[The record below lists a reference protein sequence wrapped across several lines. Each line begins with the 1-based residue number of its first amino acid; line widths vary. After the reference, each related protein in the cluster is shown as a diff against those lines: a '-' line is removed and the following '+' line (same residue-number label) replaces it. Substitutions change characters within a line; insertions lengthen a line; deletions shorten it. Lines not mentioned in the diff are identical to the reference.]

1 MIILGHDLNVD
12 IQEELDNFT
21 FTRSRIRG
29 NKLQSCSPFR
39 EEKSPSFAVN
49 LDNGIWIDSGATT
62 EEYRKGNFISLL
74 AYLRSETYSDIED
87 YLIEKYG
94 TILADVQT
102 LKLEINLS
110 NDSDKPKQP
119 IFNKKV
125 RELSLNKHD
134 YLLGR
139 GISKEV
145 QKLFQ
150 TGYDEKS
157 NSVSLPW
164 HDGKGFVINVKYRS
178 TKEKTFYYEKEGLPI
193 KNFVYGIFQCI
204 KKKATRVYVCESEID
219 ALTLWTYGYAA
230 VAIGGSSLSEAQ
242 KTILLS
248 AGFEDLVIA
257 TDNDL
262 VGRRVRDFLFQE
274 FGGMMNVFE
283 VYFPKGAKDINDIP
297 VNEIHNCVGVPKRCF
312 MAVLKA

>member
-1 MIILGHDLNVD
+1 MIIRGHELNVD
-12 IQEELDNFT
+12 ILEELDNFT

-49 LDNGIWIDSGATT
+49 LDNGTWIDSGAAT

-74 AYLRSETYSDIED
+74 AYLRSETYSDTEN

-94 TILADVQT
+94 TILDDVAT

-110 NDSDKPKQP
+110 NDLNKPRQP
-119 IFNKKV
+119 VFNNKV
-125 RELSLNKHD
+125 RELSLNKND
-134 YLLGR
+134 YLSRR

-150 TGYDEKS
+150 TGYDQKS
-157 NSVSLPW
+157 NSISLPW
-164 HDGKGFVINVKYRS
+164 HDSKGLVINVKYRN
-178 TKEKTFYYEKEGLPI
+178 TKEKTFFYEKEGLPI
-193 KNFVYGIFQCI
+193 KNYVYGIFQCI
-204 KKKATRVYVCESEID
+204 RKKATRVYICESEID
-219 ALTLWTYGYAA
+219 ALTLWTYGYPA

-262 VGRRVRDFLFQE
+262 VGRRIRDFLFQE
-274 FGGMMNVFE
+274 FGGLMNVFE

-297 VNEIHNCVGVPKRCF
+297 ANVIHRCVGVPKRCS
-312 MAVLKA
+312 MSILRA